1 MNCGGASDRS
11 ETLLLFLYIG
21 NTILRKAGGPKLK
34 HTFLG
39 GIHPLHREHEGKTA
53 TSGAP
58 IRPFVASRVVIPVG
72 MHIGAPSAPTVKKG
86 DHVAVGQM
94 IAEPVGGLG
103 LPVHASI
110 SGTVTEV
117 EMKQQL
123 RAGRE
128 ICITIEADGNDE
140 WVELKPVGGVE
151 DTAPADIIAAM
162 KNAGISGMGGASFPA
177 HVKLSIPE
185 GKYAD
190 IVILNGAECEPYL
203 TCDHRLMLEESERIV
218 KGARLL
224 MRAAKVERCVIA
236 IEDNKPDAIAAMTKA
251 AAEYPGIE
259 VYTMVTKYPQ
269 GAEKQLIRSVTGREV
284 PRGKLPLDAHAL
296 VFNVGTAAA
305 TYDAVVLG
313 KPVVE
318 RVTTIT
324 GSVKN
329 PSNLRMRIGTIFA
342 DAIREAGGITA
353 EGDIKLFSGGPM
365 CGIAAP
371 NLDVSMVKSTNG
383 IITFAGPDAKIVEES
398 PCIRCGKC
406 VDGCAMGLMPYAI
419 RNDLDRH
426 DFEAAKAKGIM
437 DCVLC
442 GACSYSCPANRFLTS
457 AFKSAKEEITARA
470 RRK

>member
-1 MNCGGASDRS
+1 MEKHPTDRRRFS
-11 ETLLLFLYIG
+11 YFFLISFL
-21 NTILRKAGGPKLK
+21 ICVKVGGPKLK

-39 GIHPLHREHEGKTA
+39 GIHPLHREHEGKPA

-58 IRPFVASRVVIPVG
+58 IRPFVAPRVVIPVG
-72 MHIGAPSAPTVKKG
+72 MHIGAPSAPIVKKG
-86 DHVAVGQM
+86 DRVAVGQV
-94 IAEPVGGLG
+94 IAEPIGGLG

-128 ICITIEADGNDE
+128 ICISIEADGSDE
-140 WVELKPVGGVE
+140 WVELTPVGGVE
-151 DTAPADIIAAM
+151 DTAPEDIIAAM

-177 HVKLSIPE
+177 HIKLSIPE
-185 GKYAD
+185 GKFAD
-190 IVILNGAECEPYL
+190 IVIINGAECEPFL

-218 KGARLL
+218 KGVRLL
-224 MRAAKVERCVIA
+224 MRAAKVGRAVIA
-236 IEDNKPDAIAAMTKA
+236 IEDNKPDAIKAMTKA
-251 AAEYPGIE
+251 AAGYPGIE
-259 VYTMVTKYPQ
+259 IFTMVTKYPQ
-269 GAEKQLIRSVTGREV
+269 GAEKQLIKSVTGREV

-324 GSVKN
+324 GSVNK
-329 PSNLRMRIGTIFA
+329 PSNLRMRIGTIYE
-342 DAIREAGGITA
+342 DAINEAGGISA
-353 EGDIKLFSGGPM
+353 EDRDIKVFAGGPM
-365 CGIAAP
+365 CGLAAP
-371 NLDVSMVKSTNG
+371 NLTVSMTKATNG
-383 IITFAGPDAKIVEES
+383 IITFSHEDARIVEET
-398 PCIRCGKC
+398 PCIRCGRC
-406 VDGCAMGLMPYAI
+406 VDGCAMGLMPFAI
-419 RNDLDRH
+419 RNDLDRY
-426 DFEAAKAKGIM
+426 DLEAAKAKGLM

-457 AFKSAKEEITARA
+457 AFKSAKEEIAARA